1 MSNIDHR
8 LLFILEIANNH
19 NGFVEHGLEIIRQ
32 FAQIKQNFSDIFQFG
47 FKLQYRDL
55 DTFIHPDFQNRFD
68 LKYIK
73 RFSETRLTE
82 AEFRLLVQEMEKLE
96 FIKIC
101 TPFDENS
108 VKKIEEHNF
117 DIIKIASCSLTDW
130 PLLERIAQT
139 NKPIIA
145 STAGVELEAIDK
157 VVSFFL
163 HREKNISLMHCV
175 GEYPTRDDHLQLNQ
189 IELLMQ
195 RYPQIRKGYSTHE
208 DPDNIEAIKIAIAKG
223 ATIFEKHVG
232 IATKTISLN
241 NYSANTT
248 QIKTWLES
256 VKMTLNMCGVV
267 GQRQKFSETEKYS
280 LFSLRRGVFAKH
292 PIKKGEKVDLNNTFL
307 AIPTIENQI
316 TANDM
321 SKYTYFY
328 AEEDLPINH
337 AILSVSTKKIE
348 IREQVYEIIQKVKK
362 LLKKSRVVVPQQ
374 LEFEIS
380 HHYGIEKFYQFGCT
394 IINYINREY
403 CKKLIVVLP
412 GQSHP
417 EQYHKVKEETF
428 IVQYGDVNITIDG
441 EDKKCTAGN
450 IVTIE
455 RGAKHT
461 FSSENGAVLE
471 EISSTHHQDD
481 SYYTDPNIAARKD
494 RKTQLTYWIN

>member
-1 MSNIDHR
+1 MSDIDNR
-8 LLFILEIANNH
+8 LLFILEMANNH
-19 NGFVEHGLEIIRQ
+19 SGSLEHGLEIIRQ
-32 FAQIKQNFSDIFQFG
+32 FAKIKENFTDRFQFG

-55 DTFIHPDFQNRFD
+55 DTFIHPNFQNRFD

-82 AEFRLLVQEMEKLE
+82 AEFILLVEEIEKLG

-108 VKKIEEHNF
+108 VKKIEAHNF

-145 STAGVELEAIDK
+145 STAGVELEEIDK

-175 GEYPTRDDHLQLNQ
+175 GEYPTREENLQLNQ
-189 IELLMQ
+189 IELLKQ
-195 RYPQIRKGYSTHE
+195 RYPQIRIGYSTHE
-208 DPDNIEAIKIAIAKG
+208 NPDNTEAVKIAVAKG

-232 IATKTISLN
+232 IVTQTLSLN
-241 NYSANTT
+241 NYSANAT
-248 QIKTWLES
+248 QVKKWLES
-256 VKMTLNMCGVV
+256 AQVALNMCGVI
-267 GQRQKFSETEKYS
+267 GQRQNFSEIEKNS
-280 LFSLRRGVFAKH
+280 LFSLRRGVFAKY
-292 PIKKGEKVDLNNTFL
+292 PIKKGEKVDLSNTFL
-307 AIPTIENQI
+307 AIPTTENQI

-328 AEEDLPINH
+328 AEEDLPINQ
-337 AILSVSTKKIE
+337 AILSVNTKRVE
-348 IREQVYEIIQKVKK
+348 IREQIYEIIQKVKK

-380 HHYGIEKFYQFGCT
+380 HHYGIEKFHQFGCT
-394 IINYINREY
+394 LINYINREY

-417 EQYHKVKEETF
+417 EQYHKIKEETF
-428 IVQYGDVNITIDG
+428 IVQYGDVKITING
-441 EDKKCTAGN
+441 EERRCKAGD

-461 FSSENGAVLE
+461 FSSENGTVLE
-471 EISSTHHQDD
+471 EISSTHYQED
-481 SYYTDPNIAARKD
+481 SYYTDPNIADKKD

>member
-1 MSNIDHR
+1 MTKIDNR
-8 LLFILEIANNH
+8 PLFILEIANNH
-19 NGFVEHGLEIIRQ
+19 NGSIKHGLEIIRQ
-32 FAQIKQNFSDIFQFG
+32 FAQVKQDFSEIFQFG
-47 FKLQYRDL
+47 FKLQYRNL
-55 DTFIHPDFQNRFD
+55 DTFIHPEFKNRLD

-73 RFSETRLTE
+73 RFSETKLTE
-82 AEFRLLVQEMEKLE
+82 AEFRLLVEEMEKLG

-108 VKKIEEHNF
+108 VTKIEEHNF
-117 DIIKIASCSLTDW
+117 DVIKIASCSLTDW

-145 STAGVELEAIDK
+145 STAGSELEDIDK
-157 VVSFFL
+157 VISFFL

-175 GEYPTRDDHLQLNQ
+175 GEYPTKNENLQLNQ
-189 IELLMQ
+189 IDLLRS
-195 RYPQIRKGYSTHE
+195 RYPQIRIGYSTHE
-208 DPDNIEAIKIAIAKG
+208 NPDNVEAVKIAVAKG

-232 IATKTISLN
+232 VPTETVFLN
-241 NYSANTT
+241 NYSASPN
-248 QIKTWLES
+248 QIKHWLES
-256 VKMTLNMCGVV
+256 VQEALKMCGFVDR
-267 GQRQKFSETEKYS
+267 RQEFSESEKSS
-280 LFSLRRGVFAKH
+280 LFSLRRGVFAKRL
-292 PIKKGEKVDLNNTFL
+292 IKKGEKIDLSDTFL

-328 AEEDLPINH
+328 AEEDLQVNQP
-337 AILSVSTKKIE
+337 ILSLNTKRVEVRGQI
-348 IREQVYEIIQKVKK
+348 YEIIQKVKK
-362 LLKKSRVVVPQQ
+362 ILKKSRVVVPQQ

-380 HHYGIEKFYQFGCT
+380 HHYGLDNFEQVGCT

-428 IVQYGDVNITIDG
+428 IVQYGDVKITVDG
-441 EDKKCTAGN
+441 DDRKCKIGD

-461 FSSENGAVLE
+461 FSSDNGAVLE
-471 EISSTHHQDD
+471 EISSTHHKDD
-481 SYYTDPNIAARKD
+481 SYYTDPNIADNKH